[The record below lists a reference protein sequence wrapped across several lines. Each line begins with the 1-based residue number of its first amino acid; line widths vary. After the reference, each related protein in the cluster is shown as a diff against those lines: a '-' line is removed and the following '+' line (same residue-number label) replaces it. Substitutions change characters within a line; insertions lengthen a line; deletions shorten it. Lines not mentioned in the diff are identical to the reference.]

1 MRIKLS
7 ILAYLLTTIS
17 YTQEICPVEDVNV
30 FGGDGQNIISWSEP
44 GNPFVS
50 MFSLEL
56 TTDTYG
62 YETSWD
68 LVDEFGT
75 IIAEEPSGATCDFA
89 SNEVY
94 NWEFEIDP
102 GSYIFTIYDSYG
114 DGMYDGCY

>member
-30 FGGDGQNIISWSEP
+30 FGGDAQNIISWSEP

-50 MFSLEL
+50 TFSLEL

-75 IIAEEPSGATCDFA
+75 IIAEEPSGATGDFA

-94 NWEFEIDP
+94 NWDFDIAP
-102 GSYIFTIYDSYG
+102 GCFIFTIYD
-114 DGMYDGCY
+114 